1 MIEHIVLASFI
12 EMDKIVQGLEEKDFI
27 MPENWKLYQELLS
40 IYEKYGCISKALLQ
54 AKKLP
59 GLKLLEDYNAVKE
72 ESALNILIEEMRKDA
87 WKFRV
92 GKYFKRASESDVW
105 FDQST
110 EEISSVMNNFLNEE
124 LKKYEFDISEYLEII
139 MEEIMNPK
147 KVEMP
152 SGIISLDN
160 LIGGLKK
167 GRVHLLGA
175 RPSSGKT
182 SLLVNVTSNL
192 LDHGK
197 RCLIVPIEGGPK
209 SFLRRLISLRGEIN
223 NQLFEHG
230 SENAIA
236 NIAEKLIRIKNNI
249 ASLPLFFLENTNP
262 SLGEIKDAVRK
273 YKPDFVG
280 IDYLQVMNMEGVKGD
295 NRNQQLGYIMK
306 ELVVISIG
314 NDVSILCLS
323 QLSRAVDKRTPPIPS
338 LQDIRDSGEIEADA
352 DVIGFLYYPH
362 HYNRDES
369 INDLHL
375 IVEKHKDGPLGYFKL
390 YFEPKYY
397 KIADIFGNDQGY
409 NQ

>member
-1 MIEHIVLASFI
+1 
-12 EMDKIVQGLEEKDFI
+12 
-27 MPENWKLYQELLS
+27 
-40 IYEKYGCISKALLQ
+40 
-54 AKKLP
+54 
-59 GLKLLEDYNAVKE
+59 
-72 ESALNILIEEMRKDA
+72 
-87 WKFRV
+87 
-92 GKYFKRASESDVW
+92 
-105 FDQST
+105 
-110 EEISSVMNNFLNEE
+110 
-124 LKKYEFDISEYLEII
+124 
-139 MEEIMNPK
+139 MNPK

-152 SGIISLDN
+152 SGITSLDN

-236 NIAEKLIRIKNNI
+236 NIVEKLIRIKNNI

-295 NRNQQLGYIMK
+295 NRNQQLGYIVLK
-306 ELVVISIG
+306 KGVKNG
-314 NDVSILCLS
+314 
-323 QLSRAVDKRTPPIPS
+323 
-338 LQDIRDSGEIEADA
+338 
-352 DVIGFLYYPH
+352 
-362 HYNRDES
+362 
-369 INDLHL
+369 
-375 IVEKHKDGPLGYFKL
+375 
-390 YFEPKYY
+390 KYY
-397 KIADIFGNDQGY
+397 
-409 NQ
+409 